1 MVMNKK
7 GQSALEFIMTYGWAL
22 VVLLLV
28 ISSLWFTFGGDKF
41 FVNEKC
47 MMGPGFLCKDF
58 SVDEGSVTL
67 IVKNSYGKDVSDFTL
82 TSPLCD
88 VGSYPTFIENGGEL
102 PFAMSGCS
110 LNSGDVLDSVL
121 DFEYSFMGSSITHSK
136 SLFITAIIGS
146 GNSQG
151 YSGNGGSGGES
162 FSPDGATLMLCH
174 FDEDSNC
181 QVGGNPI
188 EEYNVTFSEWNG
200 RNGVMVDE
208 DVNLLSNPSFDNV
221 RTWSNPTWNVT
232 LNGVLIAADHWGT
245 GYNGGASG
253 SNYTETKNLYHAHIN
268 FPSESDLCL
277 NGNCFVMRD
286 LNCQFLKSPDGNY
299 CHRWL
304 GVAQFVGTIGTLGLS
319 GGDNLTYSVSVMLD
333 TFNKTAN
340 LFLYNSQRHTG
351 IDGEGSNKKIE
362 LQSKNAFERISLV
375 YQLDGYNSDG
385 DSVSAYL
392 YGSSYIGDA
401 YLSEGTIVYD
411 DVQLEYG
418 DTLSPYAGEG
428 PDVLKYPADE
438 TTLDFEE
445 GTIEMWVYVNDL
457 LTAEGKNKYI
467 FTHSSPVSNQLYSNR
482 FSLGYLGGN
491 NYDAYA
497 FIISNSAGISKSV
510 TYSANNVDE
519 GWHHFAVTWDKST
532 DGGYI
537 EMFIDGASVVK
548 KTGVASNFPETYE
561 NGLYVGSCLTS
572 TMQVDTMVD
581 ELRISNIVRYT

>member
-1 MVMNKK
+1 
-7 GQSALEFIMTYGWAL
+7 
-22 VVLLLV
+22 
-28 ISSLWFTFGGDKF
+28 
-41 FVNEKC
+41 
-47 MMGPGFLCKDF
+47 
-58 SVDEGSVTL
+58 
-67 IVKNSYGKDVSDFTL
+67 
-82 TSPLCD
+82 
-88 VGSYPTFIENGGEL
+88 
-102 PFAMSGCS
+102 
-110 LNSGDVLDSVL
+110 
-121 DFEYSFMGSSITHSK
+121 
-136 SLFITAIIGS
+136 
-146 GNSQG
+146 
-151 YSGNGGSGGES
+151 
-162 FSPDGATLMLCH
+162 
-174 FDEDSNC
+174 
-181 QVGGNPI
+181 
-188 EEYNVTFSEWNG
+188 
-200 RNGVMVDE
+200 
-208 DVNLLSNPSFDNV
+208 
-221 RTWSNPTWNVT
+221 
-232 LNGVLIAADHWGT
+232 
-245 GYNGGASG
+245 
-253 SNYTETKNLYHAHIN
+253 
-268 FPSESDLCL
+268 
-277 NGNCFVMRD
+277 
-286 LNCQFLKSPDGNY
+286 
-299 CHRWL
+299 
-304 GVAQFVGTIGTLGLS
+304 
-319 GGDNLTYSVSVMLD
+319 MLD

-340 LFLYNSQRHTG
+340 LFLYNSPRNRG

-375 YQLDGYNSDG
+375 YQLDGDNSDE

-392 YGSSYIGDA
+392 YGFSYIGDA
-401 YLSEGTIVYD
+401 YLSEVTIVYD

-467 FTHSSPVSNQLYSNR
+467 FTHSSPVSNQLYSNS